1 MAQGIGWTQQSTA
14 PRQLTG
20 IFVNTFPWYELVIWI
35 PLLGFLWIRASRTQR
50 AREVCLIFSA
60 VTMILSILL
69 YLGNVQPGS
78 SWLGSWFGWNLIHID
93 QFSAPLIPLTALIYF
108 LTLLATVGHKT
119 QLFPFAGALLGES
132 LTLATLSTDT
142 HWWMIL
148 LVSLSVIPMWL
159 ELKARGE
166 STRVYGIH
174 QAIFIVCLVLGEFL
188 SVRLNAPAMNMSVVL
203 LTIAVLV
210 RSGAFPFHLW
220 RIDMFQKAS
229 FGSSILTVSPMLGAY
244 ICMRM
249 VLPSEPDWALHAISF
264 LSLATSVYAAGMALV
279 QSDGR
284 RFFCYLFL
292 SHSSLVLVGLELA
305 TPIGL
310 TAALCM
316 WLSVGLALTSY
327 GITLRCI
334 EARVGRIDLNRY
346 YGLYNHMPTMA
357 AFFLLTG
364 LASVGFPCTIGF
376 IAGELLIES
385 AMNYSPWI
393 GWIVVLATALNGIA
407 VLRVYFRIFTGTKHA
422 TTIPMRSQIEERIA
436 IVGLSILILAGGLYP
451 QPEVESSYK
460 AAMHLLEEYHREIP
474 QTHGSGLHSDGQEQA
489 H

>member
-1 MAQGIGWTQQSTA
+1 MNA
-14 PRQLTG
+14 
-20 IFVNTFPWYELVIWI
+20 FPWHELVVWLPI
-35 PLLGFLWIRASRTQR
+35 LGYLAIKATRSNKARTICLAFSGTTFFLAS
-50 AREVCLIFSA
+50 
-60 VTMILSILL
+60 LL
-69 YLGNVQPGS
+69 YLCDVHPANG
-78 SWLGSWFGWNLIHID
+78 WLGSWLGWNLIHID
-93 QFSAPLIPLTALIYF
+93 EFSAPLIPLTALIYF
-108 LTLLATVGHKT
+108 VTLLATVGHKT
-119 QLFPFAGALLGES
+119 QHFPFAGALISET
-132 LTLATLSTDT
+132 LTLGTISTDT
-142 HWWMIL
+142 TWWMIL
-148 LVSLSVIPMWL
+148 LVCLSVVPMWL
-159 ELKARGE
+159 ELRSRGQ
-166 STRVYGIH
+166 STRLYEIH
-174 QAIFIVCLVLGEFL
+174 QVVFMVCLVLGGWLSERLNTPSLNL
-188 SVRLNAPAMNMSVVL
+188 SVIL
-203 LTIAVLV
+203 LTVAVLV

-220 RIDMFQKAS
+220 RIDMFEKAS
-229 FGSSILTVSPMLGAY
+229 FGSSILMVSPMLGAY
-244 ICMRM
+244 ICMRL
-249 VLPSEPDWALHAISF
+249 VLPTEPDWALHAISF

-376 IAGELLIES
+376 VAGELLIES
-385 AMNYSPWI
+385 AMSFSPWI

-407 VLRVYFRIFTGTKHA
+407 VMRVYFRIFTGTKHV
-422 TTIPMRSQIEERIA
+422 TTIPIRSQFEERTA
-436 IVGLSILILAGGLYP
+436 IVALSILILVGGLYP

-460 AAMHLLEEYHREIP
+460 AAMHLLEEYHRAEPHDHRESDEITP
-474 QTHGSGLHSDGQEQA
+474 ALRQGNDL
-489 H
+489 